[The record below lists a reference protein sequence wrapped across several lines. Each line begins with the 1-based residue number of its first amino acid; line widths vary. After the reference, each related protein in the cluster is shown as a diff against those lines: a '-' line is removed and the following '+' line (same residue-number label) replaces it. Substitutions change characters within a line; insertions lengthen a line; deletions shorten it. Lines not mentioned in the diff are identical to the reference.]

1 MSGPL
6 SKVGGLALLL
16 LFAAA
21 AFVVVYFYFHR
32 GSYQPPPAVV
42 LPVDQLAA
50 PQSSLRAFEESPL
63 IQKGTLLVD
72 GIHGNQFLKTE
83 LSPLLDRVA
92 GRGYEVDV
100 MGAARSRGGFGSYSQ
115 DDRLELMEEKLRN
128 ADSLLVVAP
137 ASSYSKAEAD
147 MVERYIL
154 RKGGKLL
161 LVGDPTRSHNINS
174 LAERFGVKF
183 RSDYLYNL
191 TDYDLN
197 FQNVFMRSFREDEVT
212 DGLQQV
218 AFYTASSVT
227 APGPGLALTA
237 QDTRSSLVEQPH
249 PFNTM
254 VKAGEGRVLALT
266 DLTFMIPPRNSVL
279 DNDRLISNIADYL
292 TASERNFDLADFPS
306 FFKGDVDIVLGRSS
320 LFDVVSDV
328 KGILSEFRIDSNV
341 QAVEDITKD
350 ILYLGLY
357 EDAADVAQYLE
368 VAGLGLNDVLRTPFT
383 IDIEKEGT
391 AVILLHP
398 GPDRHA
404 LVVLGDS
411 EKSLRTALDLL
422 YSSDFRQG
430 LVGDF
435 VGVYRTK

>member
-1 MSGPL
+1 MSGLL

-21 AFVVVYFYFHR
+21 AFVVAFFYFHR
-32 GSYQPPPAVV
+32 GSYQPPPTVT

-50 PQSSLRAFEESPL
+50 PQSSLRAIEELPL
-63 IQKGTLLVD
+63 IQDGTLLVD
-72 GIHGNQFLKTE
+72 GVHGNQFRKTE
-83 LSPLLDRVA
+83 LSALLDRVA
-92 GRGYEVDV
+92 QRGYEVEV
-100 MGAARSRGGFGSYSQ
+100 IGAARSRGGFGSY
-115 DDRLELMEEKLRN
+115 DHDARLALMEKKLRN

-137 ASSYSKAEAD
+137 ATPYTDAEAD
-147 MVERYIL
+147 MIERYIL

-174 LAERFGVKF
+174 LSERFGVKY
-183 RSDYLYNL
+183 RQDYLYNL

-197 FQNVFMRSFREDEVT
+197 FQNVPMRSFQEDDVT
-212 DGLQQV
+212 EGLEQV
-218 AFYTASSVT
+218 VFYTSGSVT
-227 APGPGLALTA
+227 APTPGLAFAA
-237 QDTRSSLVEQPH
+237 QNTRSSLVEQPD
-249 PFNTM
+249 PFSTM
-254 VKAGEGRVLALT
+254 VKAGDGRVLALT
-266 DLTFMIPPRNSVL
+266 DLTFMIPPRNSVM
-279 DNDRLISNIADYL
+279 DNDRLISNLADYL
-292 TASERNFDLADFPS
+292 TSGQRSFDLADFPS

-320 LFDVVSDV
+320 LFDIVADV
-328 KGILSEFRIDSNV
+328 KGMLSEFRIDADV

-350 ILYLGLY
+350 TLYLGLY

-368 VAGLGLNDVLRTPFT
+368 VAGLALNDVLRTPFT
-383 IDIEKEGT
+383 ADIEKEDT

-398 GPDRHA
+398 GSDRHA

-411 EKSLRTALDLL
+411 EESLRKAVSYL
-422 YSSDFRQG
+422 SSGSFRSG